1 MQPDHPP
8 NVDPLLIR
16 DLKMD
21 NQHSDSFTTLSQF
34 GTALDIGMEE
44 LLIESYF
51 PADETTRRF
60 FLQAQ
65 N

>member
-1 MQPDHPP
+1 
-8 NVDPLLIR
+8 
-16 DLKMD
+16 MD
-21 NQHSDSFTTLSQF
+21 NQHSGAFTTLSQF

-60 FLQAQ
+60 FL
-65 N
+65 